1 MITDRAVAATFGALS
16 RLRGTRIFHPKGVG
30 FETTLTPLGAGSG
43 TRLFDGAEGVDAI
56 VRISRSLGLP
66 EALPDPFG
74 IAIRVPGAYGDGR
87 HQDFL
92 LVSSGRRP
100 VARHLLLPAR
110 DASAPLYSSLLPYR
124 FGGTI
129 VIVGAVAETRAAERL
144 DLHALRSIDPSR
156 LSFRICMARPTG
168 GWIDIAKLEL
178 DRRLPDE
185 LTERIGFN
193 PANDGGGIELA
204 GAINRLRIPAYA
216 GSQKGRGSPEPVRAA
231 ASAPEALSPR
241 ESAI

>member
-16 RLRGTRIFHPKGVG
+16 RLRGKRIFHPKGVG
-30 FETTLTPLGAGSG
+30 FEATLTPLGGGSG
-43 TRLFDGAEGVDAI
+43 TRLFDGAESVGAI
-56 VRISRSLGLP
+56 VRVSRSLGLP
-66 EALPDPFG
+66 EGLPDPFG
-74 IAIRVPGAYGDGR
+74 VAIRIPSAYGDGR

-124 FGGTI
+124 FGGTL

-144 DLHALRSIDPSR
+144 DLAAVRRIDPAELSLR
-156 LSFRICMARPTG
+156 LYMARPTG
-168 GWIDIAKLEL
+168 GWVDVARVELE
-178 DRRLPDE
+178 RRLPDE
-185 LTERIGFN
+185 LIERIGFN
-193 PANDGGGIELA
+193 PVNAGGGIELA

-216 GSQKGRGSPEPVRAA
+216 GSQEGRGAPEPVRAPA
-231 ASAPEALSPR
+231 RRPIR
-241 ESAI
+241 V